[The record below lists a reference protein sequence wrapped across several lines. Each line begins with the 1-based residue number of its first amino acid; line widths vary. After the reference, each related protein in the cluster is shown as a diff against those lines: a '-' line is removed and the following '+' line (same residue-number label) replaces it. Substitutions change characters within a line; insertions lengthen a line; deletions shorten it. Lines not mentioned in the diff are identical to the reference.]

1 MSMLTV
7 AQTAEAL
14 NISESKLRKM
24 IALGEVTPVRVG
36 SRILFSEEY
45 LQKTFDLNKEP
56 AIDMNYIVDQVIS
69 RIAGI
74 ELKGGVRI
82 LFNELK

>member
-1 MSMLTV
+1 MLTV

-24 IALGEVTPVRVG
+24 IALGEVAPVRVG
-36 SRILFSEEY
+36 SRILFSAEY
-45 LQKTFDLNKEP
+45 LQKTFDLKQEP
-56 AIDMNYIVDQVIS
+56 VIDMNYIVDQVIS

-74 ELKGGVRI
+74 ELNGGVRI